1 MEKNSE
7 SRRSRLFSADSV
19 TVYIPRAAYFRFN
32 YEPKSRINRCL
43 TENPIKHSFQTKPAL
58 KHLLSEILTLRSLH
72 MCRAHNRV
80 GGEHSHAS
88 HTTVR
93 ADPHTAVQDNKLSV
107 SR

>member
-72 MCRAHNRV
+72 MCRAHKKIECRSTLSKILN
-80 GGEHSHAS
+80 
-88 HTTVR
+88 TTG
-93 ADPHTAVQDNKLSV
+93 KLLLTSF
-107 SR
+107 SS

>member
-7 SRRSRLFSADSV
+7 SRRNRLFSADSV
-19 TVYIPRAAYFRFN
+19 TVYIPPRAAYFRFN

-72 MCRAHNRV
+72 MCRAHKKIERR
-80 GGEHSHAS
+80 STLS
-88 HTTVR
+88 KIQITTG
-93 ADPHTAVQDNKLSV
+93 KLLLTSF
-107 SR
+107 SS